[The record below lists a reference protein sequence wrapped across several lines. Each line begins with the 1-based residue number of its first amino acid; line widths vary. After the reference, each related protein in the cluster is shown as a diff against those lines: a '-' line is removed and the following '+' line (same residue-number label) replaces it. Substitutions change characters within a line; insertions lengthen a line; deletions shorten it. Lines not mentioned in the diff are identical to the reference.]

1 MKHNLGLFFSLAKNK
16 IGDKGVR
23 VLMEEREEG
32 NAWRRPG
39 GIAIGIWRSANELQ
53 SLRAVSKEKKKKRS
67 GQKMHEF

>member
-32 NAWRRPG
+32 NAWRRQG
-39 GIAIGIWRSANELQ
+39 GIAIGI
-53 SLRAVSKEKKKKRS
+53 
-67 GQKMHEF
+67 

>member
-39 GIAIGIWRSANELQ
+39 GIAIGI
-53 SLRAVSKEKKKKRS
+53 
-67 GQKMHEF
+67 